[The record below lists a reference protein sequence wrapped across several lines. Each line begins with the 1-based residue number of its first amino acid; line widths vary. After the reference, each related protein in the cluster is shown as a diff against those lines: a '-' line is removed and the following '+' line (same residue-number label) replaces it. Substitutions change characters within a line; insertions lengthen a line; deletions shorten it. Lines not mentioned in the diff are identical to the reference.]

1 MNEKIQELLK
11 KDRYSFGDLCAVM
24 TLLRGDNGCPWDREQ
39 THESIRQN
47 FIEETYEV
55 VEAIDNQDK
64 KLLCEE
70 LGDVL
75 LQVVFHAQI
84 EKEAGSFDIDDVSD
98 GIVKKLIY
106 RHPHIF
112 GEVHADT
119 AEKVLD
125 NWEMLKAKEKHRDT
139 VTASLRSVPRQL
151 PALMRAQKV
160 GKKAAK
166 AGFDFPD
173 AAAAEQKIT
182 EELAEV
188 RTAAGEE
195 ARFEEIGDLLF
206 AAVNTARK
214 YGVDAERAL
223 GKATDK
229 FIARFALVEETA
241 LASGKSLSEMPV
253 DEQNALWDVVK
264 LHKNSKSN

>member
-1 MNEKIQELLK
+1 MNEKIKELLK
-11 KDRYSFGDLCAVM
+11 KDRYDFGDLCAVM
-24 TLLRGDNGCPWDREQ
+24 ELLRGEGGCPWDREQ

-55 VEAIDNQDK
+55 IEAIDSRDK

-75 LQVVFHAQI
+75 LQVVFHAQM
-84 EKEAGSFDIDDVSD
+84 EKEAGCFDIGDVSD

-112 GEVHADT
+112 GAVQADT

-125 NWEMLKAKEKHRDT
+125 NWEALKAKEKHRDT
-139 VTASLRSVPRQL
+139 VTASLRAVPKQF

-166 AGFDFPD
+166 AGFDFPNAES
-173 AAAAEQKIT
+173 AAKKVT
-182 EELAEV
+182 EELLEV
-188 RTAAGEE
+188 RTAAGDE
-195 ARFEEIGDLLF
+195 ARAEEVGDLLF

-223 GKATDK
+223 GQATDK
-229 FIARFALVEETA
+229 FISRFAAVEEA
-241 LASGKSLSEMPV
+241 VLASGKSLSEIPMEEL
-253 DEQNALWDVVK
+253 DTLWDVVK
-264 LHKNSKSN
+264 LHKNSENS